1 MIRWWRD
8 DLAVVPIE
16 GGEECPKCGRPMQRF
31 RHSAGWRPPLSQGFF
46 HWWDV
51 CGACGDTQYYE
62 RARGEPGELPDTSAP
77 MQMILF

>member
-8 DLAVVPIE
+8 DCAVPIE
-16 GGEECPKCGRPMQRF
+16 GGEVCPKCGGPMQRF
-31 RHSAGWRPPLSQGFF
+31 RHSAGWRPLPSRGFF

-51 CGACGDTQYYE
+51 CGGCGHTQHYE
-62 RARGEPGELPDTSAP
+62 HARGEPGELPDTSAP